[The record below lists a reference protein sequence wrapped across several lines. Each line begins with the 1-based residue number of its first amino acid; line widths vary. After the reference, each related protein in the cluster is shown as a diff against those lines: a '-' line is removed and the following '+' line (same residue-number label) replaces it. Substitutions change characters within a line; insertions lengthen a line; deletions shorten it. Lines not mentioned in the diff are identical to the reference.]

1 MTTVGN
7 VGIGL
12 LFLLILWIIT
22 LIVFVVGVKF
32 QSNISWI
39 TLGLATTITIIL
51 LIIPIDKGES
61 SEEVKTIVSKRFLNP
76 FFP

>member
-12 LFLLILWIIT
+12 LILLILWIIA

-39 TLGLATTITIIL
+39 TLGLATTVTIIL
-51 LIIPIDKGES
+51 LVIPIDKGEPRV
-61 SEEVKTIVSKRFLNP
+61 EIETIVSKYLFH
-76 FFP
+76 